1 VAEEPVFENADLS
14 PLSGAQIEI
23 MNLVWELGET
33 TVSEVWKSL
42 QKKRP
47 VARTTVLTVIDR
59 LEKKGW
65 LRRRVADQQHFFSAA
80 RTRQETLGGIVERLV
95 QTAFAG
101 SAEELVVALLDG
113 RGVSDAEAKRIRT
126 LIEKARRKQS

>member
-1 VAEEPVFENADLS
+1 MAGERISADDDLS

-33 TVSEVWKSL
+33 TVSEVWKVL
-42 QKKRP
+42 QQKRP

-65 LRRRVADQQHFFSAA
+65 LRRRIAEQQHFYSAA
-80 RTRQETLGGIVERLV
+80 RTRQATLGGIVERLV

-101 SAEELVVALLDG
+101 SAEDLVVALLDG
-113 RGVSDAEAKRIRT
+113 RGVSDAEAKRIRS
-126 LIEKARRKQS
+126 LIEQARRKQT